1 MACQVPLKRLLVVED
16 DPDQCRALQHRLE
29 LYGYAVSCAED
40 GEAAMAMLQVHP
52 FDGVLL
58 DLNLPHVS
66 GLEVLAHTRDTFP
79 ALPVILMSVSQSGL
93 RAAQAS
99 HAAACEYLAKP
110 YGITEF
116 KQAVQSC
123 FGPAHQPVAP

>member
-1 MACQVPLKRLLVVED
+1 MAYHVPLKRLLVVED
-16 DPDQCRALQHRLE
+16 DPDQCRVLQHRLE

-40 GEAAMAMLQVHP
+40 GPAALAMLQDQP

-58 DLNLPHVS
+58 DLNLPHIS
-66 GLEVLAHTRDTFP
+66 GLEVLTHTRHTFP

-93 RAAQAS
+93 RAAQAL
-99 HAAACEYLAKP
+99 HAGACEYLAKP
-110 YGITEF
+110 YGITEL

-123 FGPAHQPVAP
+123 FGLPRQPAAL